1 MLFSFNAALRSADAW
16 FMTIIDILSLVD
28 KIIFYPCFAFLG
40 QLKSA
45 LQDAIDGLGSSSV
58 VDLEVRFIVVHRIMA
73 FNYNVHEIYSSE
85 NSVFGGRI
93 FCQ

>member
-1 MLFSFNAALRSADAW
+1 MV
-16 FMTIIDILSLVD
+16 MTIIDILSLVD
-28 KIIFYPCFAFLG
+28 QIIFFIIPCFAFLG

-58 VDLEVRFIVVHRIMA
+58 QPHVVWVVDLKVRFIYVHRIMA

-85 NSVFGGRI
+85 NPVFGGRI
-93 FCQ
+93 FCH